1 MICTTCSFPAQF
13 FPRNNKNIFP
23 LSTRAIICNIDTFCH
38 KLYTNLKFSK
48 TSAFPCQW
56 KAPYHPNN
64 HTFLWLIFCKV
75 NLDATRLRV
84 YRPKRKPVIEMI
96 SHVVPSGSFEL
107 SDKKKGLLQ
116 AYLGTCVGVTLKDA
130 VTGIG
135 GLLHILLGEP
145 TGTDIPF
152 APETYA
158 TTGLPLFIQSLCEAG
173 ASKSNMVAALAG
185 GALVGEVSERDLW
198 LDVGGKTVEC
208 VNEILRDEDI
218 HVEQAET
225 GGMFCCKMTY
235 DIQIMTTTIEPLAPV
250 VPHGRGT
257 QRVSPDEIASATRT
271 LKPVPQI
278 ALKVIRMIRD
288 EDYVLDD
295 LASEIRQDQVISAKI
310 LNLANSPIVGV
321 GTSIDSID
329 RAIIVLGEKRL
340 LQLVLSAAAEMLFSC
355 GELGGYSLCKGGL
368 FHHALATAMTAH
380 EMSVFTGRGH
390 PDIAYTGGLLHDI
403 GKAALDQFVADA
415 TSFFYRSIHQEGME
429 LCEAEKERFGMNH
442 TEVGGTLARDW
453 NLPESLVNIIQYH
466 HTPELAPGEKDTVT
480 IVNLA
485 DLLMSRFKVGYQLD
499 RPNAEQLEQRLGQLG
514 LTKKD
519 FPVIIDRIP
528 RTIFESIMAI

>member
-1 MICTTCSFPAQF
+1 
-13 FPRNNKNIFP
+13 
-23 LSTRAIICNIDTFCH
+23 
-38 KLYTNLKFSK
+38 
-48 TSAFPCQW
+48 
-56 KAPYHPNN
+56 
-64 HTFLWLIFCKV
+64 
-75 NLDATRLRV
+75 
-84 YRPKRKPVIEMI
+84 MI
-96 SHVVPSGSFEL
+96 SHVIPSGSFAL
-107 SDKKKGLLQ
+107 SDKNKGLLQ
-116 AYLGTCVGVTLKDA
+116 AYLGTCVGVTLKDTSA
-130 VTGIG
+130 GLG
-135 GLLHILLGEP
+135 GLLHILLAEP

-158 TTGLPLFIQSLCEAG
+158 TTGLPIFIQSLCEAG
-173 ASKSNMVAALAG
+173 ASRSQLVAAIAG

-198 LDVGGKTVEC
+198 LDVGGKTAEC
-208 VNEILRDEDI
+208 VKDILLNEGI

-225 GGMFCCKMTY
+225 GGMFSCKMTF
-235 DIQIMTTTIEPLAPV
+235 DTQNVTTTIEPLAPV
-250 VPHGRGT
+250 VPHDPENS
-257 QRVSPDEIASATRT
+257 QRVSPDKIASATRT

-288 EDYVLDD
+288 EDYLLDD

-310 LNLANSPIVGV
+310 LNLANSPIVGI
-321 GTSIDSID
+321 GTTIDSID
-329 RAIIVLGEKRL
+329 RALIVLGEKKL

-355 GELGGYSLCKGGL
+355 SDLGGYSLCKGGL
-368 FHHALATAMTAH
+368 FYHALATAMTAH

-403 GKAALDQFVADA
+403 GKAALDQFVAEA
-415 TSFFYRSIHQEGME
+415 TSFFYRSIHHDGME
-429 LCEAEKERFGMNH
+429 LCQAEQEKFGMNH
-442 TEVGGTLARDW
+442 TEVGATLARDW
-453 NLPESLVNIIQYH
+453 NLPESLVSIIQYH
-466 HTPELAPGEKDTVT
+466 HSPELAPGDKDPVT

-485 DLLMSRFKVGYQLD
+485 DLLMSRFKAGYQLD

>member
-1 MICTTCSFPAQF
+1 
-13 FPRNNKNIFP
+13 
-23 LSTRAIICNIDTFCH
+23 
-38 KLYTNLKFSK
+38 
-48 TSAFPCQW
+48 
-56 KAPYHPNN
+56 
-64 HTFLWLIFCKV
+64 
-75 NLDATRLRV
+75 
-84 YRPKRKPVIEMI
+84 MI
-96 SHVVPSGSFEL
+96 SHVVPSGSFAL
-107 SDKKKGLLQ
+107 SNKKKGLLQ
-116 AYLGTCVGVTLKDA
+116 AYLGTCVGVTLKDNNA
-130 VTGIG
+130 DLG
-135 GLLHILLGEP
+135 GLLHILLAEP
-145 TGTDIPF
+145 MGTDIPF

-173 ASKSNMVAALAG
+173 ASKHNLVAAIAG
-185 GALVGEVSERDLW
+185 GALVGEISEKDLW
-198 LDVGGKTVEC
+198 LDVGGRTAEC
-208 VNEILRDEDI
+208 VKDILFQEGI

-225 GGMFCCKMTY
+225 GGMFSCKITF
-235 DIQIMTTTIEPLAPV
+235 DTSNMTTAIEPLAPV
-250 VPHGRGT
+250 VPHNSEGA
-257 QRVSPDEIASATRT
+257 QRVSPDEIATATRT

-278 ALKVIRMIRD
+278 ALKVIRMIRKD
-288 EDYVLDD
+288 DYMLDD

-329 RAIIVLGEKRL
+329 RALIVLGEKKL

-355 GELGGYSLCKGGL
+355 SQLGGYSLCKGGL

-403 GKAALDQFVADA
+403 GKAALDQFVVDA

-429 LCEAEKERFGMNH
+429 LCEVEKERFGMNH

-453 NLPESLVNIIQYH
+453 KLPESLVNIIQYH
-466 HTPELAPGEKDTVT
+466 HSPEHSPGDKDTVT

-485 DLLMSRFKVGYQLD
+485 DLLMSRFKAGYQLD
-499 RPNAEQLEQRLGQLG
+499 RPNVEQLEQRLGQLG

>member
-1 MICTTCSFPAQF
+1 MTDH
-13 FPRNNKNIFP
+13 
-23 LSTRAIICNIDTFCH
+23 II
-38 KLYTNLKFSK
+38 
-48 TSAFPCQW
+48 
-56 KAPYHPNN
+56 
-64 HTFLWLIFCKV
+64 
-75 NLDATRLRV
+75 
-84 YRPKRKPVIEMI
+84 
-96 SHVVPSGSFEL
+96 PSGSFAI

-116 AYLGTCVGVTLKDA
+116 AYLGTCVGVTLKDVGA
-130 VTGIG
+130 RRG
-135 GLLHILLGEP
+135 GLLHILLAEP

-173 ASKSNMVAALAG
+173 ASRSNLVAAVAG
-185 GALVGEVSERDLW
+185 GALVGEVCERDLW
-198 LDVGGKTVEC
+198 LDVGGKTAEC
-208 VNEILRDEDI
+208 VNDILREEDI

-225 GGMFCCKMTY
+225 GGTFSCKMTF
-235 DIQIMTTTIEPLAPV
+235 DSQNMTTTIEPLAPV
-250 VPHGRGT
+250 TAHGPEIT

-278 ALKVIRMIRD
+278 ALKVIRMLRN

-310 LNLANSPIVGV
+310 LNLANSPIVGI

-329 RAIIVLGEKRL
+329 RALIVLGEKKL

-355 GELGGYSLCKGGL
+355 SERGGYSLCKGGL

-380 EMSVFTGRGH
+380 EMSVFTGRGL

-415 TSFFYRSIHQEGME
+415 TSFFYRSIQHDSTD
-429 LCEAEKERFGMNH
+429 LCQAEKENFGMNH
-442 TEVGGTLARDW
+442 TEVGATLARDW
-453 NLPESLVNIIQYH
+453 NLPESLVNIIRYH
-466 HTPELAPGEKDTVT
+466 HTPELAPGNKDSVT

-485 DLLMSRFKVGYQLD
+485 DLLMSRFKAGYQLD
-499 RPNAEQLEQRLGQLG
+499 RPNAEQLEQRLEQLG